1 MTANMITLNPRTR
14 EHLRGRGRADL
25 GQQHEAGEVLRARQ
39 AVDGT
44 SRPCDPHRVTA
55 QGALE
60 EAPPLRTLGV
70 AVASAARVPLQ
81 PAT

>member
-1 MTANMITLNPRTR
+1 MTANMIRLNSRTASTS
-14 EHLRGRGRADL
+14 EAVGAL
-25 GQQHEAGEVLRARQ
+25 GQQHKAGEVLRARQ

-44 SRPCDPHRVTA
+44 SRPCDPHEGTA
-55 QGALE
+55 RGALA

-81 PAT
+81 PPT